1 MSQDREDRNRTYN
14 MILTLLI
21 VLGLILIF
29 LFRTSFAKYKKEVI
43 GKVNADVADWTIKI
57 NTEDIRG
64 KRVLTNA
71 ITPTF
76 EGDTYTKANVV
87 APGSTGYFD
96 LDIDA
101 TNADVSFNY
110 TITATT
116 ASESDVSDIIIERY
130 KINDAGEVAYNSAA
144 GITGTITRNT
154 PSTRIKVFIKWND
167 TGTQSMDNEAD
178 TTAGGNPTA
187 QAIIDVNIH
196 LIQVRSS

>member
-43 GKVNADVADWTIKI
+43 GKVNAEVADWTIKI

-154 PSTRIKVFIKWND
+154 PSTRIRVFIKWND
-167 TGTQSMDNEAD
+167 TGTQSMDNAAD
-178 TTAGGNPTA
+178 TTAGTTPNA
-187 QAIIDVNIH
+187 KAIIDVNIH